1 MTRSPFPVASAMLA
15 LAAFAVLPVPAE
27 ADANTCVA
35 SAPNGTT
42 LSVHDQPDTASAVL
56 GGIGVGQCGLRVT
69 NQCSGTWCVVVFQ
82 SLNGWVQMRHV
93 TGSPVTPP
101 GLAGYG
107 SGDNA
112 PRQTRLGTF
121 EYTVIGGTGSVT
133 MAGRTQPTPV
143 DPGSEIRIRTLA
155 ADRAEAVLPR
165 EVTVEPVGLRKRDG
179 NVWSGR
185 LSSWGGIPLPVDV
198 HLEDLGAD
206 RAVLRLT
213 TSNAMV
219 TMRLRIDLA
228 LQAASGASQ
237 AAVPDA
243 RDPACRQLAEAERM
257 INARGPTEAVQ
268 ELRGIYTIAG
278 LAFRSAPPEPAQC
291 RQAPDLIG
299 RSPALQALLDAPA
312 GGGTAGAPGQ
322 GSACVRVRAIADA
335 MERVR
340 DPRVLEVFNSSVDAA
355 GIMDLF
361 AADETQCARL
371 LVLLEREGLGD
382 PASVAKRAPEPAG
395 DTRRQGACVLLS
407 DRMRPV
413 LRGGPGPRRSGL
425 MMVLAGNGIA
435 DISGA
440 TETQCVAL
448 LRELV
453 AAGVLADDG
462 ISGRLTAAPK
472 TGAGGVAAVGVFIGP
487 DPADFIPENAGTGD
501 GGRASPCLMLADG
514 LVTVLQS
521 DSARALNRMSA
532 ILRETGIR
540 SITGETPTA
549 CASALS
555 AARQQGIVP

>member
-1 MTRSPFPVASAMLA
+1 MTRSLFSVGRAMLA
-15 LAAFAVLPVPAE
+15 LAACAAMPAFAK

-35 SAPNGTT
+35 SAPNGAT
-42 LSVHDQPDTASAVL
+42 LTVYDRPDASSAAL

-69 NQCSGTWCVVVFQ
+69 NQCTGTWCVVVFR

-101 GLAGYG
+101 GLAG
-107 SGDNA
+107 SGARDTA
-112 PRQTRLGTF
+112 SRPARPGTF

-143 DPGSEIRIRTLA
+143 DPGSMIRIRTLA
-155 ADRAEAVLPR
+155 ADRAEAVLPP
-165 EVTVEPVGLRKRDG
+165 EVSPAPVSLGKQDG

-185 LSSWGGIPLPVDV
+185 LSTWGGIPLPVDV
-198 HLEDLGAD
+198 QLDDLGMD
-206 RAVLRLT
+206 RAVLRLS

-228 LQAASGASQ
+228 LQSGPGVSQ
-237 AAVPDA
+237 APAANPA
-243 RDPACRQLAEAERM
+243 DPACRQLAETERM
-257 INARGPTEAVQ
+257 INARGSTEAVQ
-268 ELRGIYTIAG
+268 ELRGLYTIAG

-291 RQAPDLIG
+291 RQALDLIAQ
-299 RSPALQALLDAPA
+299 SPALQALLDGPP
-312 GGGTAGAPGQ
+312 GGATAGAPGR
-322 GSACVRVRAIADA
+322 GSACLRVRAIADA
-335 MERVR
+335 MQRVR
-340 DPRVLEVFNSSVDAA
+340 DPQVLEIFNSSVDAA

-361 AADETQCARL
+361 AADEGQCARL
-371 LVLLEREGLGD
+371 LVLLDREGLGD
-382 PASVAKRAPEPAG
+382 PASVATRASRPAARDG
-395 DTRRQGACVLLS
+395 TRGTCTVLS
-407 DRMRPV
+407 DRIRPV

-425 MMVLAGNGIA
+425 MRVLARNGIA
-435 DISGA
+435 DVSGA
-440 TETQCVAL
+440 DDAQCVAL

-453 AAGVLADDG
+453 TAGVLADQG
-462 ISGRLTAAPK
+462 IPVRPQTPSNPG
-472 TGAGGVAAVGVFIGP
+472 TGGAVAFIAP

-501 GGRASPCLMLADG
+501 GHGASPCLMLADG

-521 DSARALNRMSA
+521 DSARALNGMSA

-540 SITGETPTA
+540 SITRETATA